1 FAFQP
6 PMAVGSP
13 AGMPSAYC
21 GSMPTIVPQS
31 LPGPNLATAFPYA
44 PNLATVLFGPSQDAL
59 AGLTAPALLAAVATR
74 RGQPQGPTN
83 DQEVEDFIYD
93 ALELLPGAA
102 DVDIRCEG

>member
-1 FAFQP
+1 MIEPLFGAGSTLWTGVPAAAFAFQP

-13 AGMPSAYC
+13 AGMPSAYG

-74 RGQPQGPTN
+74 RGQPQG
-83 DQEVEDFIYD
+83 
-93 ALELLPGAA
+93 
-102 DVDIRCEG
+102 